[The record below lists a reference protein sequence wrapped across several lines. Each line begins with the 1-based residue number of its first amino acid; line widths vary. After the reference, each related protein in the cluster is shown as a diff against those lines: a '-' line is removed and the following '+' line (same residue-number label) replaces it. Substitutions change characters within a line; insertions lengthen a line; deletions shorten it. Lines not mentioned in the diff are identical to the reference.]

1 MLWAG
6 KGVEGAQL
14 DGASPRAFAYLGA
27 DEVQIEGRGCAETA
41 LIVEGQKRA
50 EKLAPKM
57 AEKLAPKM
65 AEKLAEELAKNKQ
78 FENAKNLL
86 KMNVLS
92 VEQISEALGLSLEDV
107 NKIKQEI

>member
-1 MLWAG
+1 MTW
-6 KGVEGAQL
+6 EQ
-14 DGASPRAFAYLGA
+14 SIAY
-27 DEVQIEGRGCAETA
+27 
-41 LIVEGQKRA
+41 EGQKRA
-50 EKLAPKM
+50 EKLAPKL
-57 AEKLAPKM
+57 AEKLAPKL

-107 NKIKQEI
+107 NKLKHEI